1 MATKKQTPMTTTN
14 GKSHA
19 LPTLPKR
26 GDRVKFVTTGRNGR
40 MPPRTGKVTAKL
52 EATNGQWFEVRPDDP
67 NGNARSSEATVK
79 VRAKNL
85 QVIA

>member
-1 MATKKQTPMTTTN
+1 MPATKNTN

-52 EATNGQWFEVRPDDP
+52 EAANGQWFEVRPNNP
-67 NGNARSSEATVK
+67 TGGQRSTEPTVK

-85 QVIA
+85 QVIAG